1 MNFDFPEDLK
11 LLRDQAARF
20 LADNCAP
27 SVNRAVHENGAAHD
41 ATLWGQM
48 AEQGWM
54 GVTIP
59 EAYGG
64 SELGHLAAC
73 LLAEEIGRHIA
84 PVPYGSTVY
93 LATEAI
99 LMFGSDAQ
107 KARYL
112 PGIAAGETIAT
123 FAAPERPGAF
133 SPERMT
139 TSIGGGKLS
148 GEKLNVSDGA
158 IAQIAVVAGKPTDGS
173 GAWLAVVELDGAGVT
188 RTPQKAMD
196 ASRSLTR
203 LSLADAPCDPLVGAT
218 DASSVQRVI
227 ESAAVMMAFEQ
238 VGAAQ
243 ASLDLAKDF
252 ALERYAFGRP
262 IGSFQAIKHKLVDMY
277 VAVELARSNAYYGAW
292 ALSTDASELPTA
304 AAVARISAGDAGWL
318 TAKESVQTLGGQGF
332 TWGNDCHLYFKR
344 SNHLRVALGGPS
356 EWKRRLAR
364 GLKNRNT
371 ALSSAA

>member
-20 LADNCAP
+20 LADNCGP
-27 SVNRAVHENGAAHD
+27 SVNRAVHEKGDAYDAA
-41 ATLWGQM
+41 LWGQM

-99 LMFGSDAQ
+99 LMFGSEEQ

-112 PGIAAGETIAT
+112 PGIASGETIAT
-123 FAAPERPGAF
+123 FAAPERAGVF
-133 SPERMT
+133 SPDRMA
-139 TSIGGGKLS
+139 TSIGGGKLT

-158 IAQIAVVAGKPTDGS
+158 IAQIAVVAGKPQGGS

-188 RTPQKAMD
+188 RIPVKAMD

-203 LSLADAPCDPLVGAT
+203 IAFADAACDPLVGAT
-218 DASSVQRVI
+218 DASAVQRVI

-243 ASLDLAKDF
+243 ASLDLAKDY

-262 IGSFQAIKHKLVDMY
+262 IASFQAVKHKLVDMY
-277 VAVELARSNAYYGAW
+277 VAIELARSNAYYGAW
-292 ALSTDASELPTA
+292 ALSTDAPELPLA
-304 AAVARISAGDAGWL
+304 AAAARISAIQAYKF
-318 TAKESVQTLGGQGF
+318 AAEESLHIHGGMGF
-332 TWGNDCHLYFKR
+332 TWEVDCHLYARRAK
-344 SNHLRVALGGPS
+344 HLALVLGS
-356 EWKRRLAR
+356 EGYWKQRLVS
-364 GLKNRNT
+364 
-371 ALSSAA
+371 ALERQAA

>member
-27 SVNRAVHENGAAHD
+27 AVNRAVHENGGAHD

-158 IAQIAVVAGKPTDGS
+158 IAQIAVVAGKPADGS

-188 RTPQKAMD
+188 RTPLKAMD

-203 LSLADAPCDPLVGAT
+203 IGFADAPCDPLVGAT

-243 ASLDLAKDF
+243 ASLDLAKDY

-292 ALSTDASELPTA
+292 ALSTGASELPTA

-364 GLKNRNT
+364 SLKNRNT